1 MFFVNLTL
9 GQFAVLMTSATAFL
23 LAIYLLERARRKQVV
38 STLKFWV
45 AAQHPTPV
53 LRRKRI
59 QQPWSLLLQLA
70 GIALLLLA
78 IAQLQWGT
86 QAGAPRDHVL
96 LLDTSAWMSA
106 RSGNSSLMQQARERA
121 LAWLRNVPRSDRVLL
136 VRADGLTTP
145 ATALGSTRR
154 TVEAAI
160 RNSEPGATGL
170 NLDQAFDFARRFQEQ
185 AGRRAGEIVYVG
197 PGKVAEREGGSLAAP
212 RNLRVLRVAD
222 NVPNSGLRKI
232 GLRRSPSEPDVWE
245 IFVSAKN
252 YSSAPRKLSLGLTFG
267 GAPAGSSELALGPG
281 EEREAT
287 FRYRTRAA
295 GLLKAAL
302 TPRDG
307 FPADDEATL
316 ELPEQPAIRVTV
328 YSAEPQLLRPVLAA
342 SPRVEAAFR
351 APGQYRADAADGLVI
366 LDRFRPPTPPM
377 GHAIWIDPPEG
388 SPVPVRQRVAKAEF
402 TGWRSDHQLAA
413 GLRTKGFSLENAAVF
428 QPSAEDIRIGE
439 VANGPVIVA
448 RPGERKV
455 VVLGFH
461 PARSGLRYELT
472 TPLLFANILRWTYP
486 EMFRRWELSGGSV
499 GTVKM
504 ALDTDF
510 EAKDVKVV
518 RDDGSPVAFT
528 ARDQALVFFSGSP
541 GTVRVMAGDRE
552 IVYSQTLP
560 QLWETQWQ
568 PPADART
575 GMPRFRDR
583 VAAATELWHWLAI
596 AGALCLLLE
605 WFLYGRLTQR
615 LRVHLKPALA
625 MRKAS

>member
-23 LAIYLLERARRKQVV
+23 LAIYLLERARRRQVV
-38 STLKFWV
+38 STLRFWA

-78 IAQLQWGT
+78 IAQLRWGT

-106 RSGNSSLMQQARERA
+106 RVGNRTLMQQGKEQA

-154 TVEAAI
+154 TVEMAI
-160 RNSEPGATGL
+160 RNSQPGATGL

-197 PGKVAEREGGSLAAP
+197 PGKVAEREAGAFALP
-212 RNLRVLRVAD
+212 RNLRVLRIAD
-222 NVPNSGLRKI
+222 NVPNCGLRKV

-252 YSSAPRKLSLGLTFG
+252 YSAVPRKLNLGLTFG
-267 GAPAGSSELALGPG
+267 GAPAGAAELSLPPG
-281 EEREAT
+281 AEREAT

-302 TPRDG
+302 SPGDG
-307 FPADDEATL
+307 FPIDDEATL
-316 ELPEQPAIRVTV
+316 EVPEQRAIRVTV
-328 YSAEPQLLRPVLAA
+328 YSREPQLLRPVLAA
-342 SPRVEAAFR
+342 SPRVEAVFR
-351 APGQYRADAADGLVI
+351 TPGQYRADASDGLVI
-366 LDRFRPPTPPM
+366 LDRFRPPAPPE

-388 SPVPVRQRVAKAEF
+388 SPIPVRERVATAEF

-413 GLRTKGFSLENAAVF
+413 GLRTKGFSLEKAAVF
-428 QPSAEDIRIGE
+428 QPSPGDIRVGE
-439 VANGPVIVA
+439 IANGPVVVA
-448 RPGERKV
+448 RPGDRKV

-461 PARSGLRYELT
+461 PALSGLRYELT
-472 TPLLFANILRWTYP
+472 TPLLFANILRWTHP

-504 ALDTDF
+504 ALDADF
-510 EAKDVKVV
+510 EAKDVQVV

-528 ARDQALVFFSGSP
+528 ARDQSLIFFSGSP

-552 IVYSQTLP
+552 MVYSQTLP

-568 PPADART
+568 PPSDVRT

-596 AGALCLLLE
+596 GGALCLLLE
-605 WFLYGRLTQR
+605 WFLYGRLSRR
-615 LRVHLKPALA
+615 LHLHRKPALA
-625 MRKAS
+625 MRRAS